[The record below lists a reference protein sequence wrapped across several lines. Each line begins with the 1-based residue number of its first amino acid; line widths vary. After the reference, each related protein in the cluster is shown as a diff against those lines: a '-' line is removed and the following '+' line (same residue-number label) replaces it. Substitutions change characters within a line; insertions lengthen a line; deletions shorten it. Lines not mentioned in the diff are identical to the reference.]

1 MNIKEMIA
9 AVKLIT
15 GQDVMKEA
23 TAEELSNQANGYMEE
38 NLDQPAC
45 GYDGLNA
52 NAKAYLVQMGYE
64 LNDTEKTIEYI
75 GQTYEEDEPP
85 IVNKIVKAKT
95 DTDGKV
101 KSLKSITGKTVV
113 GEIKP
118 KIEKV
123 KAQKEPK
130 QPKEKVQ
137 KELVQKGTGWVPTDA
152 DLSYICE
159 HSFVNERQIG
169 SSRVSF
175 WLNGKRMAKLQGGRL
190 YFQYADIA
198 SVPVSSAKEVVGYLN
213 ANPPSETPKP
223 KADKAPKPKAEK
235 VPVPKK
241 KKIDTTPA
249 PVEEVESDV
258 EEDLS
263 EVVTVD
269 GEEEFDFA
277 E

>member
-15 GQDVMKEA
+15 GSDVTKEA
-23 TAEELSNQANGYMEE
+23 TAQELSEQANKFMEE
-38 NLDQPAC
+38 NLDRPAC
-45 GYDGLNA
+45 GYAGLNQ
-52 NAKAYLVQMGYE
+52 NAKAYLVQLGYQ
-64 LNDTEKTIEYI
+64 LNDEEEEIEYI
-75 GQTYEEDEPP
+75 GEVYEDEPP

-118 KIEKV
+118 AKIEKV

-137 KELVQKGTGWVPTDA
+137 KELVQKGTGWIPTDA

-159 HSFVNERQIG
+159 NSFVNERQIG
-169 SSRVSF
+169 ASRVSF

-223 KADKAPKPKAEK
+223 KAEKAPKPKAEK
-235 VPVPKK
+235 APVPKK
-241 KKIDTTPA
+241 KKIDTTP
-249 PVEEVESDV
+249 VEEVVSDV

-269 GEEEFDFA
+269 GEEEFDF
-277 E
+277 ES